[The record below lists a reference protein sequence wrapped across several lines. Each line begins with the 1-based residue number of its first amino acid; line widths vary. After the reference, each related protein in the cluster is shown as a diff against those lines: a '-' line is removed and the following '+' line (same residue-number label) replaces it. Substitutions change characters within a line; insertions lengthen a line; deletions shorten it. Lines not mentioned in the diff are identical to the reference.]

1 MDSSLASSTVQ
12 SRKVLVSLRKNQRH
26 SMDISSKKMISTL
39 CFINFYLFTNH
50 QGLNCFIN
58 KCTATKAMTINLK
71 WDVRMLVE
79 VFRSHLKPSGRTLNR
94 TSSGNLIDNNGLINK
109 QLSSIIKKS
118 FKAVRSPASVF
129 ATSNKARF
137 HRYRKED
144 P

>member
-1 MDSSLASSTVQ
+1 
-12 SRKVLVSLRKNQRH
+12 
-26 SMDISSKKMISTL
+26 
-39 CFINFYLFTNH
+39 
-50 QGLNCFIN
+50 
-58 KCTATKAMTINLK
+58 MTINLK